1 MIRRDL
7 VIRALDRYRA
17 AASSRGEAAACLLER
32 ARELESLQGHERRRA
47 ELVDRAVAGSK
58 LSWADAERVFDLAQ
72 EEGLDPALAFE
83 LLHCGVLVRD
93 PPVEPGRPE
102 GETLLEATPPEWIQ
116 PTSTTA
122 PPDAPRERRLRASF
136 RRLRR
141 LLEER
146 GAPEEALI
154 AYAEEP
160 DVARLD
166 E

>member
-32 ARELESLQGHERRRA
+32 ARELATLEGHERRRA
-47 ELVDRAVAGSK
+47 ELVDRAMRDSGM
-58 LSWADAERVFDLAQ
+58 SWDEAERLYDLAQ

-83 LLHCGVLVRD
+83 LLHCGVLVRE
-93 PPVEPGRPE
+93 PPTGPEPPE
-102 GETLLEATPPEWIQ
+102 GETLLEATPPEWLA
-116 PTSTTA
+116 PAST
-122 PPDAPRERRLRASF
+122 PPPLDAQRERRLRASF

-146 GAPEEALI
+146 GAPEDALV

-160 DVARLD
+160 DVVRLD
-166 E
+166 G